1 MWRWEGTPRR
11 QEVVMDPLWAW
22 QEDPERRG
30 KKEEVGMMKEEVGNM
45 KEKSKLE
52 SGMFARKDY
61 VPFNR

>member
-1 MWRWEGTPRR
+1 
-11 QEVVMDPLWAW
+11 MDPLWSW

-30 KKEEVGMMKEEVGNM
+30 KKEEVGNM

-61 VPFNR
+61 IPFNR

>member
-1 MWRWEGTPRR
+1 MWRWEGTPRS
-11 QEVVMDPLWAW
+11 QVVMEPLWSW
-22 QEDPERRG
+22 QDDPERRG
-30 KKEEVGMMKEEVGNM
+30 KKEEVGMM

>member
-11 QEVVMDPLWAW
+11 QEAVMDPLWAW

-30 KKEEVGMMKEEVGNM
+30 KKEEVGNM

>member
-1 MWRWEGTPRR
+1 M
-11 QEVVMDPLWAW
+11 VMEPLWSW
-22 QEDPERRG
+22 QDDPERRG
-30 KKEEVGMMKEEVGNM
+30 KKEEVGMM

>member
-1 MWRWEGTPRR
+1 
-11 QEVVMDPLWAW
+11 MDPLWAW

>member
-11 QEVVMDPLWAW
+11 QEGVMDPLWSW

-30 KKEEVGMMKEEVGNM
+30 KKEEVGNM
-45 KEKSKLE
+45 KEKSRLE

>member
-30 KKEEVGMMKEEVGNM
+30 KKEEVGNM